1 MQFLVSISIRA
12 PAGINVFK
20 VSNENA
26 RTICEI
32 CWKLT
37 IKVTKRRHDIVL
49 VSLLLP
55 LNILHTSFWYQLCV
69 CRGSLMTIYI
79 YIIYMYYIYIIYI
92 QIFSSVLLLRVSLS
106 AEDAKNVSWHW
117 LFPLRGW
124 GSLTV
129 IFLGKIVYIFI
140 YIYAYIYICIH
151 VCIISVIVH
160 QQIHFHLVLPLQFS
174 WITFY

>member
-1 MQFLVSISIRA
+1 MVNYFVYKLSGCGFKSRCGHLYQYTMQFLVSISIRA

-37 IKVTKRRHDIVL
+37 IKVTKRHHDIGL

-55 LNILHTSFWYQLCV
+55 LNILHTSFWYQLRV

-79 YIIYMYYIYIIYI
+79 LYICIIYI
-92 QIFSSVLLLRVSLS
+92 LYIYKYLALCYCCGFLCQQKMLKTFPGTGYSHS
-106 AEDAKNVSWHW
+106 EDGVVWLWH
-117 LFPLRGW
+117 
-124 GSLTV
+124 
-129 IFLGKIVYIFI
+129 FLVNLYIFI
-140 YIYAYIYICIH
+140 YIYIYM
-151 VCIISVIVH
+151 
-160 QQIHFHLVLPLQFS
+160 
-174 WITFY
+174 